1 MEASVA
7 EGSKPTPSDPEEVL
21 SYWFP
26 EEDLLTA
33 DAETLRRQVRRWMR
47 RGPEV
52 DREIV
57 ERFGGVLERA
67 RRGELDHWAKT
78 PRGRLALIVVLDQF
92 SRNAYRGSPLSYAQD
107 EKALELAVEG
117 IEESM
122 DLGLRPMERDFFWM
136 PIVHSEDV
144 SLHRRHVGYVER
156 LAGEA
161 PPHLRPF
168 YEFRLSQARAGVELM
183 ERFGRYPHR
192 NEVLGRSS
200 TPEELEYLRTE
211 TPLHLREPPWPT

>member
-1 MEASVA
+1 MA
-7 EGSKPTPSDPEEVL
+7 EESKPIAGDPEEVL

-33 DAETLRRQVRRWMR
+33 DAETFQRQVRWWMR
-47 RGPEV
+47 GGPEV

-57 ERFGGVLERA
+57 ERFGGVLEQA

-92 SRNAYRGSPLSYAQD
+92 SRNAYRGSALSYAQD
-107 EKALELAVEG
+107 EKALRLAVEG
-117 IEESM
+117 IEAGM
-122 DLGLRPMERDFFWM
+122 DRELRPMERDFFWM

-144 SLHRRHVGYVER
+144 SLHRRHVGYVEE
-156 LAGEA
+156 LASEV
-161 PPHLRPF
+161 PPHLRSF
-168 YEFRLSQARAGVELM
+168 YEFRLAQARAGVELM

-192 NEVLGRSS
+192 NEVLGRIS

-211 TPLHLREPPWPT
+211 TPLHLREPPRPT